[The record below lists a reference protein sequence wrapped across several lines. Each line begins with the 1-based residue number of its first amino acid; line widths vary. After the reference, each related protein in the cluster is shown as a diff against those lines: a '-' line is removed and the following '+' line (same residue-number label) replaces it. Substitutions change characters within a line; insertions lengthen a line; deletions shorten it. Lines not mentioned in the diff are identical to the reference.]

1 MYIYD
6 SHKTCMT
13 MPFEKSDVVKE
24 VGKHG
29 PGILLALTSKTA
41 RRALHEMRSEAPFVV
56 SRDFVASDALND
68 RRVERR
74 NTVLSALQVTATQH
88 SLTSIV
94 MPHVHLPTFTLRIAR
109 VINRCPLLNKLDLM
123 SCGIQDWQYIAPALR
138 NCPLLAHLNLS
149 ENYIGNPQNMQEL
162 VDSLV
167 LCPALSHLDMHECNL
182 TNCID
187 TLTPVLPQLPALRHL
202 NLSNNALY
210 AAGIL
215 RLSRVLETCL
225 ALRSLVL
232 THSNIDSILAQSL
245 GHRLRNFPALCKLD
259 LSSNRIGRAGFV
271 NLTKG
276 NRIVRLTH
284 LNLSHNMIDA
294 ANDEGTVLHF
304 QAALRSSRLTHLVLK
319 NNRLGNRIMQA
330 IVAELPGCATL
341 VLLDL
346 DGCFIS
352 DAGVQDLAQAI
363 PQCRSLSVLRLQDN
377 LITHTPITQITDAWV
392 AKHNSTEGLFLDTA
406 YDNDAT

>member
-1 MYIYD
+1 
-6 SHKTCMT
+6 
-13 MPFEKSDVVKE
+13 MPLEKSDIVKE
-24 VGKHG
+24 IGKHG

-56 SRDFVASDALND
+56 SPDFLASDGLND

-74 NTVLSALQVTATQH
+74 DTVLSALQLTATQH

-109 VINRCPLLNKLDLM
+109 VINRCPLLNKLDLA

-149 ENYIGNPQNMQEL
+149 ENYFGVPQHMQEL
-162 VDSLV
+162 VASLL

-187 TLTPVLPQLPALRHL
+187 ILAPALPQLPALRHL

-210 AAGIL
+210 AAGIV
-215 RLSRVLETCL
+215 RLFRVLDNCL

-232 THSNIDSILAQSL
+232 THSNIDSILAQSF
-245 GHRLRNFPALCKLD
+245 GHRLRRCPALCKLD
-259 LSSNRIGRAGFV
+259 LSSNRIGKSGFV
-271 NLTKG
+271 NITKG
-276 NRIVRLTH
+276 NRIARLTH
-284 LNLSHNMIDA
+284 LNLAHNMIDA
-294 ANDEGTVLHF
+294 TNDEGTVLHF
-304 QAALRSSRLTHLVLK
+304 QVALRSSRALTHLVLK
-319 NNRLGNRIMQA
+319 NNRLGNGVMQA

-352 DAGVQDLAQAI
+352 DAGVQNLAQAI
-363 PQCRSLSVLRLQDN
+363 PQCRSLAVLRLEDN
-377 LITHTPITQITDAWV
+377 LLTQAAITQITNAWI
-392 AKHNSTEGLFLDTA
+392 AKHNSTEGLFLDALDT
-406 YDNDAT
+406 D